1 MESPHPEK
9 KVTLLLTDMV
19 GSGQRTMG
27 MNPSQVAEFMIDY
40 RRRLETLIKGG
51 EGAEHLDHVAGDATI
66 SVFENRPKERDAARN
81 RRAFRVALRL
91 LDEMATH
98 RILPTRIGLYSG
110 KIIEAR
116 CNDQIVRF
124 GSSFTAASRLQLLC
138 SYFGTSL
145 LMGREVAKAQE
156 EEKKYIAA
164 VGRITPKGIDHPI
177 HMFTIYKPG
186 INQCPS
192 CVQPRE
198 LFHYIKTK
206 IRAIEHFC
214 GNTESGIEPNFPLA
228 REMLHQAAAL
238 FREMTGQSDV
248 ATERILEYIR
258 HNSYPTSDFVSSG
271 MKLKSKSGNAPLGLQ
286 LFRLSQELL
295 KALDREFY
303 DSFILS
309 TEWEHCFRL
318 EWRKKGAVIIEKGA
332 KPDGVYF
339 LTQGEVRVLDSEG
352 NFIATVR
359 EGDIFGEMAYFS
371 CERVRNATVVANS
384 DLVLYRIS
392 GGDFLKFPAI
402 KNLFQRI
409 AKKRA
414 VKDAATRIPAGYRID
429 LKPNGS
435 AIDGSIGFLLL
446 EKQP

>member
-1 MESPHPEK
+1 MNALPEK

-19 GSGQRTMG
+19 GFGQRTMG
-27 MNPSQVAEFMIDY
+27 MNPTQVAEFMIDY
-40 RRRLETLIKGG
+40 RMKLETLIRGG
-51 EGAEHLDHVAGDATI
+51 GGADHLEHVAGDATI
-66 SVFENRPKERDAARN
+66 SVFENRPKEGDAARN
-81 RRAFRVALRL
+81 RRAFRIALKL
-91 LDEMATH
+91 LDEMASN

-110 KIIEAR
+110 EIIEAR
-116 CNDQIVRF
+116 CNDQLVRF

-164 VGRITPKGIDHPI
+164 VGRITPKGIEHPI
-177 HMFTIYKPG
+177 HMFTVYKPG
-186 INQCPS
+186 INQCPCS
-192 CVQPRE
+192 IEQRK
-198 LFHYIKTK
+198 LLKFIKTK
-206 IRAIEHFC
+206 NKAIEHFC
-214 GNTESGIEPNFPLA
+214 GNEEGGVQPDFPLA
-228 REMLHQAAAL
+228 REMLHRSAAL
-238 FREMTGQSDV
+238 FQEMTGKSDV

-258 HNSYPTSDFVSSG
+258 HNSYPSSDFVSSG

-303 DSFILS
+303 DSFVLS

-318 EWRKKGAVIIEKGA
+318 EWRRKGEVVIEKGA
-332 KPDGVYF
+332 KPNGVYF

-352 NFIATVR
+352 DLIALVK

-392 GGDFLKFPAI
+392 GEDFLKFPTI

-414 VKDAATRIPAGYRID
+414 VKEGAGKPFGARIELEPAG
-429 LKPNGS
+429 L